1 MKGMQWA
8 YLEEDQCSNGRL
20 EEDRD
25 CELIRLASVLIMQ
38 LTSQAFLFTDLFIEF
53 YIYKIWYILQ
63 IYMTYACLHTYFT
76 QYFYKDTI

>member
-20 EEDRD
+20 EEDGD

-38 LTSQAFLFTDLFIEF
+38 LTSQAFLFTD
-53 YIYKIWYILQ
+53 
-63 IYMTYACLHTYFT
+63 
-76 QYFYKDTI
+76 